1 MAVDRFGLV
10 VENQVRGSEDIEK
23 LNKRLDEYQRRAE
36 DIANAAE
43 KHAEKVSKLAIRF
56 TEVAA
61 SVYLSGKAFAE
72 VGQGLVALTRQY
84 AEHNNAVQ
92 RTVDT
97 YRVLRV
103 ARAAVAGSL
112 STTIPVIGAGIAIEA
127 ALSTAYRRAG
137 QVQAD
142 AGVAVAS
149 GQSFRQASAVSSLS
163 RIQGQDVSSIAGRAS
178 IDDLAGYSRRLRE
191 IDDAFERTRQAS
203 KLFGT
208 DTAAALNLLSP
219 AFERNI
225 ARSKELADAL
235 DDKTR
240 ASVGRLKRDMD
251 IFAGTLA
258 EVGQDWRAFRAEL
271 AQGVTVRIAAAADFL
286 RERAPLSV
294 GPSLPGSRFASPV
307 PATRDDVLQSVPLR
321 TRQYTGIYSFS
332 NLAPSSG
339 DMSAYL
345 RYQAQPEQALAAARE
360 QLASGGAFNA
370 AALLARIKQLERQ
383 IYLANLD
390 PETRRALGTAG
401 QTNTFVPFLGSDIA
415 GRYQTSFQP
424 GSLLEVATANRNA
437 MLGRGD
443 ALALPLRTLAGS
455 GAGAAMMPGRYTGTS
470 EEGEKIAQAEL
481 RTRERILA
489 LSAGP
494 GGELAMAR
502 AIYDLR
508 MAAAKTDLDAAEA
521 RLDFETRIAEAA
533 AARRREE
540 RQTAGSVFDAITSGR
555 GGLRQYGAGLLL
567 GQGRTIFQN
576 AYGLLGD
583 KLGKGA
589 LSLTDNPDSKL
600 GRLTAGTWFGADAK
614 QLTAAEMQL
623 RAASIQLAAANR
635 GVGGGGISAAFDGFL
650 GLPQISGLGGGAGG
664 GQLAS
669 VANGRGLTGIDL
681 SPINIPGYKPASR
694 GSLGKTLMG
703 AGAIAGAAIGAYTSM
718 QSNNTAVK
726 ALGTTGAVAGGLAG
740 LAGAYAPLAAAL
752 GPAGVLAL
760 AGIGLAAG
768 VSTLFFGDPKKKYA
782 ARESALI
789 DSQRYNAPSGV
800 DYSSDVYGG
809 SLSYDY
815 RGNLRSAPI
824 VINVSAIDSRGVGE
838 AVREA
843 IVEYP
848 PLMAEMRQ
856 SFQPA

>member
-1 MAVDRFGLV
+1 MAATSRLSLDIDNR
-10 VENQVRGSEDIEK
+10 VRGAEDIEK

-36 DIANAAE
+36 DVANAAE
-43 KHAEKVSKLAIRF
+43 KHAEKVGKLALRF

-97 YRVLRV
+97 YRVLRL
-103 ARAAVAGSL
+103 AKAAVTGALPTAIPLLAG
-112 STTIPVIGAGIAIEA
+112 GIALEA
-127 ALSTAYRRAG
+127 TLSTAYRRAG
-137 QVQAD
+137 QIQSD
-142 AGVAVAS
+142 SMTAVT
-149 GQSFRQASAVSSLS
+149 GGTSFRQASAVASLG
-163 RIQGQDVSSIAGRAS
+163 RIQGQDLLSLGNRAS

-191 IDDAFERTRQAS
+191 IDDSFERSKQAA
-203 KLFGT
+203 KVFGA
-208 DTAAALNLLSP
+208 DAAAALDLISP

-225 ARSKELADAL
+225 ARAKQLADAL
-235 DDKTR
+235 DGNAR
-240 ASVGRLKRDMD
+240 ASVGRMKRDMD

-258 EVGQDWRAFRAEL
+258 QVGQDWRAFRAEVSQNITL
-271 AQGVTVRIAAAADFL
+271 GVAGVADYL
-286 RERAPLSV
+286 RDRAPLAV
-294 GPSLPGSRFASPV
+294 GPSMPGSRFASPAPV
-307 PATRDDVLQSVPLR
+307 TRDDVLQGVPLR
-321 TRQYTGIYSFS
+321 TRQYTGIYSFG

-345 RYQAQPEQALAAARE
+345 RYQGRPEQQLAAARE
-360 QLASGGAFNA
+360 QLATGGAFNA
-370 AALLARIKQLERQ
+370 ASLLARIKQLESQ
-383 IYLANLD
+383 IYLAGLD

-401 QTNTFVPFLGSDIA
+401 QTSTFVPSLGSDIA
-415 GRYQTSFQP
+415 GRYQSTFRP
-424 GSLLEVATANRNA
+424 GSLLEVATASRNA

-443 ALALPLRTLAGS
+443 AMNLPMRTLAGS
-455 GAGAAMMPGRYTGTS
+455 GAGAAMMPGRFTGTS

-494 GGELAMAR
+494 GGELATAR

-508 MAAAKTDLDAAEA
+508 MSAAQTDLDAAEA
-521 RLDFETRIAEAA
+521 RLDFETRIAEAVA
-533 AARRREE
+533 NRRREE

-555 GGLRQYGAGLLL
+555 GGIKQYGAGLLL
-567 GQGRTIFQN
+567 GQGRTMFQN
-576 AYGLLGD
+576 AYGM
-583 KLGKGA
+583 LGKSLGSGA

-600 GRLTAGTWFGADAK
+600 GKLTAGTWFGAEGK
-614 QLTAAEMQL
+614 QLAAADMQL
-623 RAASIQLAAANR
+623 RAAGMQLAAAGR
-635 GVGGGGISAAFDGFL
+635 GGGGGVGAAFDGL
-650 GLPQISGLGGGAGG
+650 MGLPQIAGLGGGG

-669 VANGRGLTGIDL
+669 VASGRGLTGIDM
-681 SPINIPGYKPASR
+681 SPINIPGYKPASSKGLFNSA
-694 GSLGKTLMG
+694 GSSVATI
-703 AGAIAGAAIGAYTSM
+703 GAIAGAAIGTYTAL
-718 QSNNTAVK
+718 QSNNTAAKV
-726 ALGTTGAVAGGLAG
+726 LGAGSSLAGGT
-740 LAGAYAPLAAAL
+740 AAL
-752 GPAGVLAL
+752 LAL
-760 AGIGLAAG
+760 AGVSGPAAPILAG
-768 VSTLFFGDPKKKYA
+768 VALAMGVGTMFLGDPKKRYA
-782 ARESALI
+782 GRESALI

-800 DYSSDVYGG
+800 DYSSDIYGG
-809 SLSYDY
+809 LLSYDY

-824 VINVSAIDSRGVGE
+824 IINVNAIDSRGVGE